1 MVFKFPSMPDCRQW
15 LRNSNLKLIF
25 SYRGVKIK
33 SNQIEWSSNH
43 CCYEFDA
50 RVKRSSHRALKR
62 PLETESRVLGPE
74 WIRPLSQGLV
84 ISSTSEGREQN
95 EMYQYRVWNR
105 VLDHYSELEPQLEF
119 TNEYADSYTVTAPKL
134 SHPKITGELLS
145 AHRRKEL
152 VTFNGMKL
160 IIEGIYVW

>member
-1 MVFKFPSMPDCRQW
+1 MKSQSSLLGIWRKSEKVFAS
-15 LRNSNLKLIF
+15 SLKKATWNRKPG
-25 SYRGVKIK
+25 SG
-33 SNQIEWSSNH
+33 SWMDSS
-43 CCYEFDA
+43 F
-50 RVKRSSHRALKR
+50 
-62 PLETESRVLGPE
+62 
-74 WIRPLSQGLV
+74 SQGMV

-119 TNEYADSYTVTAPKL
+119 TNEHADSYTVTAPKL
-134 SHPKITGELLS
+134 SHLKITGELLS

-152 VTFNGMKL
+152 VTVSGIKL